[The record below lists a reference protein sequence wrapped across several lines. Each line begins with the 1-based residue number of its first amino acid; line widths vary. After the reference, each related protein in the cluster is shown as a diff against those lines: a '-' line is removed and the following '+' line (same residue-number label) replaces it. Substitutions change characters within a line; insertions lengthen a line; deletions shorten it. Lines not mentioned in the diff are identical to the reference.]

1 MVAPILTMT
10 QTKTMASGSVTRL
23 TQIPTV
29 SKDIPKVKVFESR
42 SKSKVIWSKVLEP
55 NERTGREE
63 SICEISKPYP
73 PGSKDNSQG

>member
-1 MVAPILTMT
+1 MT

-42 SKSKVIWSKVLEP
+42 SKSNVNILGTNVKGLVTRNL
-55 NERTGREE
+55 
-63 SICEISKPYP
+63 
-73 PGSKDNSQG
+73 